1 MDVFS
6 VIRTSERPCIIPD
19 LRRVFERAPPRYN
32 SRGFIIINMSSIRLD
47 ETTDLA
53 TPANARDGLALRFDP
68 TRRIN
73 LRFRLSFESSNDVE
87 ALRYARR
94 VMIREE
100 RTRGLEWE
108 EPSIEDA
115 VFSVNDVSWPV
126 LASQA
131 AWCRE
136 KIAELVERAL
146 RARDDVAAGDPQP
159 TG

>member
-1 MDVFS
+1 
-6 VIRTSERPCIIPD
+6 
-19 LRRVFERAPPRYN
+19 
-32 SRGFIIINMSSIRLD
+32 MSSIRLD
-47 ETTDLA
+47 ETTDVA
-53 TPANARDGLALRFDP
+53 TPVDARDGLALRFDP

-73 LRFRLSFESSNDVE
+73 LRFRLSFESTEDVD

-108 EPSIEDA
+108 EPSIEGA

-146 RARDDVAAGDPQP
+146 RTRDDAAVAERQP
-159 TG
+159 SA

>member
-1 MDVFS
+1 
-6 VIRTSERPCIIPD
+6 
-19 LRRVFERAPPRYN
+19 VFERAPPRYK
-32 SRGFIIINMSSIRLD
+32 SKGFIITMSSIRFD
-47 ETTDLA
+47 ETTDVA
-53 TPANARDGLALRFDP
+53 APVDARDGLALRFDP

-73 LRFRLSFESSNDVE
+73 LRFRISFESPEDVE

-115 VFSVNDVSWPV
+115 IFSVNDISWPA

-136 KIAELVERAL
+136 KISVLVERAL
-146 RARDDVAAGDPQP
+146 RVRDDVAVAERLPSA
-159 TG
+159 